1 MAEGD
6 LFGLRGARKVY
17 LRTITNTE
25 KEILDLTRDFVDP
38 HNEIIYRDNKI
49 MFTIVK
55 LDCNLIKIPTTIP
68 LSAQSVSTAE
78 PSPSDIKVRLWK
90 LEIKKFNGNILE

>member
-6 LFGLRGARKVY
+6 LSGLRGARKVY

-55 LDCNLIKIPTTIP
+55 LDCNLIKIPTAIP

-78 PSPSDIKVRLWK
+78 PSASDIKVRL
-90 LEIKKFNGNILE
+90 